1 MDPISSGST
10 IFKSISDKF
19 DNKEITRL
27 PEIDKFF
34 SQLIKDTEGW
44 VILDFLDTANWDKI
58 EAYNVDE
65 ENGILTLIWH
75 DYRNIVESDEEKE
88 MRQMVFPASLYALGI
103 AVKSIVPITGEKSA
117 VFLLNGF
124 AKTEK
129 EIKKLYRAEGP
140 DFKLYDN
147 SFFEKRVVRKVDNKW
162 EVTDFHCTPIYSLAI
177 IPKNSGLSSF
187 DSKKL
192 LYQYNVQEAL
202 KRVASVVD
210 SLEQVDSA
218 DHDLICEKVNT
229 ARRVLELV
237 LKIECCYR
245 DIEVKENYSQVLL
258 GPLLNYVKRARDDEF
273 NTMFG
278 KMAELLNE
286 FSHDS
291 GKEIDLEKG
300 RVACMLVMAYT
311 KLLQLEIK

>member
-1 MDPISSGST
+1 MDPIKSGSV
-10 IFKSISDKF
+10 IFKSLSDKF
-19 DNKEITRL
+19 GDKKITQLSEIS
-27 PEIDKFF
+27 KFF
-34 SQLIKDTEGW
+34 SRLIEDTEGW

-58 EAYNVDE
+58 EAFNIDKE
-65 ENGILTLIWH
+65 SGILTLIWH
-75 DYRNIVESDEEKE
+75 DYRQIVESPEEKE
-88 MRQMVFPASLYALGI
+88 MRQMVFPASLYSLGI
-103 AVKSIVPITGEKSA
+103 AVNSIVPIVGDKSA

-129 EIKKLYRAEGP
+129 EIKSLYKVEGP

-147 SFFEKRVVRKVDNKW
+147 SFFEKRVVRKVDEKW

-187 DSKKL
+187 GSKKL
-192 LYQYNVQEAL
+192 LYQYNIQEAL
-202 KRVASVVD
+202 KRVVSVVG
-210 SLEQVDSA
+210 SLDQIDA
-218 DHDLICEKVNT
+218 TDHDLICEKVNT
-229 ARRVLELV
+229 ARRVFEFV

-245 DIEVKENYSQVLL
+245 DIEVKGNYSQVLL
-258 GPLLNYVKRARDDEF
+258 GPLLNYVKKARDDEF
-273 NTMFG
+273 KTMFG

-291 GKEIDLEKG
+291 GKEIELGKAK
-300 RVACMLVMAYT
+300 VACMLVMAYT

>member
-1 MDPISSGST
+1 MDPITSGT
-10 IFKSISDKF
+10 AIFKSISDKF
-19 DNKEITRL
+19 GNSEITRL
-27 PEIDKFF
+27 PEINKFF
-34 SQLIKDTEGW
+34 TQLIEDTKGW

-58 EAYNVDE
+58 EAYSLDE

-75 DYRNIVESDEEKE
+75 DYRNIEESDLEKE
-88 MRQMVFPASLYALGI
+88 MRQMAFPASLYAAGI

-117 VFLLNGF
+117 VFLLNGYS
-124 AKTEK
+124 KTEK
-129 EIKKLYRAEGP
+129 EIKKLYRVDGP

-147 SFFEKRVVRKVDNKW
+147 RFFEKRVVRKVDNNW

-192 LYQYNVQEAL
+192 LYQYNIQEAL
-202 KRVASVVD
+202 KRVATVVD
-210 SLEQVDSA
+210 SLEEINA
-218 DHDLICEKVNT
+218 TDHDLICEKVNT

-245 DIEVKENYSQVLL
+245 DIEVKESYSQVLL
-258 GPLLNYVKRARDDEF
+258 GPLLNYVKRARDSEF

-291 GKEIDLEKG
+291 GKEVDLAKG